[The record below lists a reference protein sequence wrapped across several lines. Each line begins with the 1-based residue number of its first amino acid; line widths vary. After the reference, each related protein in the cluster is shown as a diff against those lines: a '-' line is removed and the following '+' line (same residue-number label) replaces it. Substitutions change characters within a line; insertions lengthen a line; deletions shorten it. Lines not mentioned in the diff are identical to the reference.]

1 MSYQSNG
8 VTVGVTFDFSNGP
21 IFGYGFIL
29 DDPAH
34 GILGTNVLADSVA
47 SVVDISSQVAKIT
60 TKGGYN
66 LVQDQFEQST
76 ATITVLDPN
85 GDWNPQNTASPYYGK
100 LLPLR
105 KIRVFAT
112 YAGKTYYQFSGYTI
126 TYNYTY
132 PKDQSIGYVTI
143 DCADAFRLFNMSNVA
158 AIAGAVDGQDT
169 GTRIATI
176 LDSIQWPASMRNID
190 TGGTETI
197 CQADPGTIRTAL
209 QALKNVEFTEQG
221 AFYVS
226 GEGNTVFRSRAY
238 IEGTS
243 GKNPT
248 VFANDGSGIPYF
260 NLAFAFD
267 DKLIINQATI
277 QAIGGTAKS
286 ASNATSI
293 ATYFPHGR
301 TQQNLVVKSDTDSQ
315 NIANIYVATRATTTI
330 RIDAMTLDLTTPNY
344 AAGITAALSL
354 DYFNTVKIT
363 NVGQTTTTG
372 GDSTI
377 TKTLQIMG
385 SAMEITPN
393 TWKITYTTSEPIVGS
408 FILDSTIYGLLDNT
422 DSVLSY

>member
-8 VTVGVTFDFSNGP
+8 VTIGVTFDFSSGA
-21 IFGYGFIL
+21 IFGYSFIL
-29 DDPAH
+29 NDPAH
-34 GILGTNVLADSVA
+34 GVLGTNVLADAA
-47 SVVDISSQVAKIT
+47 STIIDISSQVSKIS

-66 LVQDQFEQST
+66 LAQDQFEQST

-85 GDWNPQNTASPYYGK
+85 GNWNPQNTSSPYYGK
-100 LLPLR
+100 ILPLR
-105 KIRVFAT
+105 KIRIFAT
-112 YAGKTYYQFSGYTI
+112 YAGQTYFLFSGYTI
-126 TYNYTY
+126 TYSYTY
-132 PKDQSIGYVTI
+132 PKDQNIGYVVME
-143 DCADAFRLFNMSNVA
+143 CADAFRLFNMSNVA
-158 AIAGAVDGQDT
+158 AIPLAIDGQDT
-169 GTRIATI
+169 GTRIGTI
-176 LDSIQWPASMRNID
+176 LDSIQWPSSMRSIE

-197 CQADPGTIRTAL
+197 CQVDPGTNRTAL
-209 QALKNVEFTEQG
+209 QTLKNVEFTEQG

-248 VFANDGSGIPYF
+248 VFANNGTGIPYF

-277 QAIGGTAKS
+277 QAIGGSAKS
-286 ASNATSI
+286 ASNSASI

-301 TQQNLVVKSDTDSQ
+301 TQQNLVVKSDTDAQ
-315 NIANIYVATRATTTI
+315 NIANIYVATRASTTI

-385 SAMEITPN
+385 SAMDITPN

-408 FILDSTIYGLLDNT
+408 FILDSTLYGLLDNT